1 MWLIEKQKT
10 NAFVYGEMS
19 RWQRTQYLWMNSC
32 NRARGEDT
40 VTPREEG
47 KKMTVLTSV
56 FGHVD
61 REQKCDSFDMS
72 ELTCFSRCWRS
83 PTPRRW
89 NRRSNN
95 FSAASGS
102 PIVDFSNILFP
113 NYLQLWENS
122 RDTNLNS
129 DQRRV
134 IVAILALVQAFY
146 SPIVS
151 SCGRIPETLIL
162 ILTNEDL
169 QLLLWFKLSIS
180 QLSPVVR
187 GFQSWRKLMDSFLKT
202 RWWHHLCCRN
212 LLLEENSLLQNSF
225 CWTGGEVQAETQGLR
240 GRVGQGDCLMQAGVL

>member
-1 MWLIEKQKT
+1 MC
-10 NAFVYGEMS
+10 VYIHIHGGMS

-56 FGHVD
+56 FGRVD

-134 IVAILALVQAFY
+134 IFAILAFY
-146 SPIVS
+146 SPIIS
-151 SCGRIPETLIL
+151 SCERIPELAEV
-162 ILTNEDL
+162 NGFFSEDEVMTSP
-169 QLLLWFKLSIS
+169 LL
-180 QLSPVVR
+180 
-187 GFQSWRKLMDSFLKT
+187 
-202 RWWHHLCCRN
+202 
-212 LLLEENSLLQNSF
+212 
-225 CWTGGEVQAETQGLR
+225 
-240 GRVGQGDCLMQAGVL
+240 

>member
-1 MWLIEKQKT
+1 MWLFEKQEM
-10 NAFVYGEMS
+10 NARVYRYMEEWVVDNEHDLVIS
-19 RWQRTQYLWMNSC
+19 W

-56 FGHVD
+56 FGRVD

-134 IVAILALVQAFY
+134 IFAIVALVHVFFFPNYFQ
-146 SPIVS
+146 
-151 SCGRIPETLIL
+151 LW
-162 ILTNEDL
+162 ED
-169 QLLLWFKLSIS
+169 S
-180 QLSPVVR
+180 R
-187 GFQSWRKLMDSFLKT
+187 A
-202 RWWHHLCCRN
+202 
-212 LLLEENSLLQNSF
+212 
-225 CWTGGEVQAETQGLR
+225 GGS
-240 GRVGQGDCLMQAGVL
+240 

>member
-1 MWLIEKQKT
+1 MWLFEKQEM
-10 NAFVYGEMS
+10 NARVYRYMEE
-19 RWQRTQYLWMNSC
+19 WVVDNEHDLVISC

-56 FGHVD
+56 FGRVD
-61 REQKCDSFDMS
+61 REQKCDTFDMS

-151 SCGRIPETLIL
+151 QVLFTLWD
-162 ILTNEDL
+162 E
-169 QLLLWFKLSIS
+169 
-180 QLSPVVR
+180 
-187 GFQSWRKLMDSFLKT
+187 
-202 RWWHHLCCRN
+202 
-212 LLLEENSLLQNSF
+212 
-225 CWTGGEVQAETQGLR
+225 
-240 GRVGQGDCLMQAGVL
+240 GQRLNVLVPCI